1 MKLEVLKAQ
10 WQLFLLAISFFTRLP
25 VKHQAISH
33 DTYLGAINRYFSAVG
48 ILVGLLSGTLFYGMS
63 LVLPISVAIVLAM
76 ISSVLLTGGLHE
88 DGLGDI
94 CDGFGG
100 GTSKERKLAIM
111 KDSAIGTY
119 GALSL
124 VLTLLLKY
132 QLLLML
138 AKQSAEHGVVAVV
151 ILYFI
156 LSQALSRVVAGSI
169 SFSLPYARTI
179 DSKMGAIVE
188 NPQAKD
194 LWVLVLLGLLPLL
207 FLDGTLV
214 AILVIS
220 MLVSRQLLIC
230 LFRWQIGGYTGDC
243 LGAAQQI
250 TELVCYLVLAAFL
263 PAQTPLQS
271 TLGQI
276 L

>member
-1 MKLEVLKAQ
+1 MKRQALKTQ

-25 VKHQAISH
+25 VKHPSISH
-33 DTYLGAINRYFSAVG
+33 EIDLGGINRYFSAVG
-48 ILVGLLSGTLFYGMS
+48 ILVGFFSGMLFYGMS
-63 LVLPISVAIVLAM
+63 LVLPNSAAIVLVM

-100 GTSKERKLAIM
+100 GTSKDKKLAIM

-119 GALSL
+119 GTLSL
-124 VLTLLLKY
+124 VLALILKY
-132 QLLLML
+132 QLLLIL
-138 AKQSAEHGVVAVV
+138 AESSAAVGNISVV

-169 SFSLPYARTI
+169 SFTLPYARTI

-194 LWVLVLLGLLPLL
+194 LWILVLLGLLPLL
-207 FLDGTLV
+207 FLDGLLA

-220 MLVSRQLLIC
+220 MLVSRQLLIR
-230 LFRWQIGGYTGDC
+230 LFRGQIGGYTGDC
-243 LGAAQQI
+243 LGATQQI

-263 PAQTPLQS
+263 HSQTPVQS
-271 TLGQI
+271 TLGQM

>member
-1 MKLEVLKAQ
+1 MKQQALKTQ
-10 WQLFLLAISFFTRLP
+10 WQLFLLAVSFFTRLP

-33 DTYLGAINRYFSAVG
+33 DTHLGGINRYFSVVG
-48 ILVGLLSGTLFYGMS
+48 ILLGFLSGTFFYGMS
-63 LVLPISVAIVLAM
+63 LVLPISVSLILAM
-76 ISSVLLTGGLHE
+76 IITVLLTGGLHE

-100 GTSKERKLAIM
+100 GTSKEKKLAIM

-119 GALSL
+119 GTLSL
-124 VLTLLLKY
+124 VLALMLKY
-132 QLLLML
+132 QLLLIL
-138 AKQSAEHGVVAVV
+138 AQSSATVGKVSLV

-156 LSQALSRVVAGSI
+156 VSQALSRVVAGSI

-188 NPQAKD
+188 NPQTKD

-207 FLDGTLV
+207 FLDGTIAV
-214 AILVIS
+214 TLVIS
-220 MLVSRQLLIC
+220 MLACRQLLIR

-243 LGAAQQI
+243 LGATQQI
-250 TELVCYLVLAAFL
+250 AELVCYLVLVAFL
-263 PAQTPLQS
+263 YAQTPVQS